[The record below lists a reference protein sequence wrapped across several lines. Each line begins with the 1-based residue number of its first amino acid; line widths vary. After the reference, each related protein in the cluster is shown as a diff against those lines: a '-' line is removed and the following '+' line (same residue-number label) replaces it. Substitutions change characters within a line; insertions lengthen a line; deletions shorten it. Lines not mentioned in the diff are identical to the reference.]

1 MYNLVGDGV
10 ICWHCCENNMIKTV
24 NMNISFDKEKIRKHL
39 PGALFL
45 SLVVMISLWLVI
57 STISWM
63 TDEDRLPLSHMIIQ
77 GQLKHITADD
87 IREAIDSMDS
97 IGTFMT
103 QDVNKLQDALLSLPW
118 IAQVSVRKQW
128 PETIKVFVVENQAE
142 ATWNNRVIVNPDGVV
157 FNAPM
162 SDLLEPKPALFGP
175 ETSSK
180 EVLSF
185 WHQLQK
191 QFAPLNIT
199 VHSVALTDRLSW
211 QVVLDNGIRLELG
224 RDAREERVDRFVALY
239 KQLESKKNS
248 IDYIDL
254 RYDTGAAVGWK
265 SDNVED

>member
-1 MYNLVGDGV
+1 
-10 ICWHCCENNMIKTV
+10 MIKTV
-24 NMNISFDKEKIRKHL
+24 KMNTSFDKEGVRKHL
-39 PGALFL
+39 PGGLFL
-45 SLVVMISLWLVI
+45 FLVVIISLWLVI
-57 STISWM
+57 STVSWM

-128 PETIKVFVVENQAE
+128 PETIKVFVVENQPE
-142 ATWNNRVIVNPDGVV
+142 ATWNDRVIVNPEGVV

-162 SDLLEPKPALFGP
+162 TDLMEPKPALFGP
-175 ETSSK
+175 ENSSK
-180 EVLSF
+180 EVLDF

-191 QFAPLNIT
+191 QFAPLHT
-199 VHSVALTDRLSW
+199 SVHSVALTDRLSW
-211 QVVLDNGIRLELG
+211 QVVLDSGIRLELG
-224 RDAREERVDRFVALY
+224 RDSREERIERFIALY
-239 KQLESKKNS
+239 KQLEKKKNS

-265 SDNVED
+265 SDNVEDKEEN

>member
-1 MYNLVGDGV
+1 
-10 ICWHCCENNMIKTV
+10 MIKAV
-24 NMNISFDKEKIRKHL
+24 KMNSSFDKEKVRKHL
-39 PGALFL
+39 PGAIFL
-45 SLVVMISLWLVI
+45 SLVVVTSLWLVT

-87 IREAIDSMDS
+87 IREAIDSMES

-103 QDVNKLQDALLSLPW
+103 QDVNQLQDALLSLPW

-128 PETIKVFVVENQAE
+128 PETIKVFVVEHQPE
-142 ATWNNRVIVNPDGVV
+142 ATWNNQVIVNPQGEV

-162 SDLLEPKPALFGP
+162 SDLRESKPALFGP

-180 EVLSF
+180 EVLDF
-185 WHQLQK
+185 WRQLQK
-191 QFAPLNIT
+191 QFEPIGVT
-199 VHSVALTDRLSW
+199 VHSVALTERLSW

-224 RDAREERVDRFVALY
+224 RDSREERVERFISLY
-239 KQLESKKNS
+239 KRLDTKKDS

-265 SDNVED
+265 SDDVENKEEN

>member
-1 MYNLVGDGV
+1 
-10 ICWHCCENNMIKTV
+10 
-24 NMNISFDKEKIRKHL
+24 MNISFDKEKIRKHL

-63 TDEDRLPLSHMIIQ
+63 TDEDRLPLSHIIIQ
-77 GQLKHITADD
+77 GQLKHITTDD

-128 PETIKVFVVENQAE
+128 PETIKVFVVENQPE

-180 EVLSF
+180 EVLNF
-185 WHQLQK
+185 WHQLQN

-265 SDNVED
+265 SVNVED

>member
-128 PETIKVFVVENQAE
+128 PETIKVFVVENQPE

>member
-1 MYNLVGDGV
+1 
-10 ICWHCCENNMIKTV
+10 
-24 NMNISFDKEKIRKHL
+24 MNTSFDKEKVRKHL
-39 PGALFL
+39 PGGLFL
-45 SLVVMISLWLVI
+45 FLVVIISLWLVI
-57 STISWM
+57 STVSWM

-103 QDVNKLQDALLSLPW
+103 QDVNKLQNALLSLPW

-128 PETIKVFVVENQAE
+128 PETIKVFVVENQPE
-142 ATWNNRVIVNPDGVV
+142 ATWNDRVIVNPEGVV

-162 SDLLEPKPALFGP
+162 SDLMEPKPALFGP
-175 ETSSK
+175 ESSSK
-180 EVLSF
+180 EVLDF

-191 QFAPLNIT
+191 QFAPLHT
-199 VHSVALTDRLSW
+199 SVHSVALTDRLSW

-224 RDAREERVDRFVALY
+224 RDSREERVERFIALY
-239 KQLESKKNS
+239 KQLEKKKNS

-265 SDNVED
+265 SDNVEDKEEN

>member
-1 MYNLVGDGV
+1 MIETTKMSGLFYNK
-10 ICWHCCENNMIKTV
+10 NIK
-24 NMNISFDKEKIRKHL
+24 KHL
-39 PGALFL
+39 PGICFL
-45 SLVVMISLWLVI
+45 SLVAMFSLWLVI
-57 STISWM
+57 STVSWM
-63 TDEDRLPLSHMIIQ
+63 TDEERLPLSHMIIQ

-103 QDVNKLQDALLSLPW
+103 QDVNKLQNALLSLPW

-128 PETIKVFVVENQAE
+128 PETIKVFVVEHQPE
-142 ATWNNRVIVNPDGVV
+142 ATWNNRVIVNPEGVV

-162 SDLLEPKPALFGP
+162 SDLLESKPALFGP
-175 ETSSK
+175 ESNSK
-180 EVLSF
+180 DVLAF

-191 QFAPLNIT
+191 QFSPLNMG
-199 VHSVALTDRLSW
+199 VHSVALTERLSW

-224 RDAREERVDRFVALY
+224 RDAREERVERFIALY
-239 KQLESKKNS
+239 KQLEKQMNS

-265 SDNVED
+265 SEEIAEDKEEN

>member
-1 MYNLVGDGV
+1 
-10 ICWHCCENNMIKTV
+10 
-24 NMNISFDKEKIRKHL
+24 MNISFDKEKIRKHL

-128 PETIKVFVVENQAE
+128 PETIKVFVVENQPE

>member
-1 MYNLVGDGV
+1 
-10 ICWHCCENNMIKTV
+10 
-24 NMNISFDKEKIRKHL
+24 MNISFDKGKIRKHL

-63 TDEDRLPLSHMIIQ
+63 TDEDRLPLSHIIIQ
-77 GQLKHITADD
+77 GKLKHITADD

-128 PETIKVFVVENQAE
+128 PETIKVFVVENQPE

-162 SDLLEPKPALFGP
+162 SDLLDPKPALFGP
-175 ETSSK
+175 EMSSK
-180 EVLSF
+180 EVLNF
-185 WHQLQK
+185 WHQLQN

>member
-1 MYNLVGDGV
+1 
-10 ICWHCCENNMIKTV
+10 
-24 NMNISFDKEKIRKHL
+24 MNTSFDKEKVRKHL
-39 PGALFL
+39 PGGLFL
-45 SLVVMISLWLVI
+45 SLVVIISLWLVI
-57 STISWM
+57 STVSWM

-128 PETIKVFVVENQAE
+128 PETIKVFVVEHQPE
-142 ATWNNRVIVNPDGVV
+142 ATWNNNVIVNPEGVV

-180 EVLSF
+180 EVLAF

-224 RDAREERVDRFVALY
+224 RDAREERVNRFVALY
-239 KQLESKKNS
+239 KQLTDKKNS

-265 SDNVED
+265 PDDVED

>member
-1 MYNLVGDGV
+1 
-10 ICWHCCENNMIKTV
+10 
-24 NMNISFDKEKIRKHL
+24 MNISFDKEKIRKHL

-97 IGTFMT
+97 MDSIGTFMT

-128 PETIKVFVVENQAE
+128 PETIKVFVVENQPE

>member
-1 MYNLVGDGV
+1 
-10 ICWHCCENNMIKTV
+10 
-24 NMNISFDKEKIRKHL
+24 MNISFDKEKIRKHL

-63 TDEDRLPLSHMIIQ
+63 TDEDRLPLSHIIIQ
-77 GQLKHITADD
+77 GKLKHITADD

-128 PETIKVFVVENQAE
+128 PETIKVFVVENQPE

-180 EVLSF
+180 EVLNF
-185 WHQLQK
+185 WHQLQN

>member
-1 MYNLVGDGV
+1 
-10 ICWHCCENNMIKTV
+10 MIKAV
-24 NMNISFDKEKIRKHL
+24 KMNTSFDKEKVRKHL
-39 PGALFL
+39 PGAIFL
-45 SLVVMISLWLVI
+45 SLVVITSLWLVI

-128 PETIKVFVVENQAE
+128 PETIKVFVVEHQPE
-142 ATWNNRVIVNPDGVV
+142 ATWNNRVIVNPEGVV

-162 SDLLEPKPALFGP
+162 SDLREPKPALFGP

-180 EVLSF
+180 DVLDF

-191 QFAPLNIT
+191 QFEPIHVT
-199 VHSVALTDRLSW
+199 VHSVALTERLSW

-224 RDAREERVDRFVALY
+224 RDSREERVERFIALY
-239 KQLESKKNS
+239 KQLESKKDS

-265 SDNVED
+265 SDDVENKEEN

>member
-1 MYNLVGDGV
+1 
-10 ICWHCCENNMIKTV
+10 MIKTV
-24 NMNISFDKEKIRKHL
+24 KMNTSFDKEKIRKHL
-39 PGALFL
+39 PGGLFL
-45 SLVVMISLWLVI
+45 LFVIIISLWLLV

-63 TDEDRLPLSHMIIQ
+63 TDKDRLPLSHMIIQ

-87 IREAIDSMDS
+87 IRGAIESMDS
-97 IGTFMT
+97 VGTFMT

-128 PETIKVFVVENQAE
+128 PETIKVFVVENQPE
-142 ATWNNRVIVNPDGVV
+142 ATWNNSVIVNPEGVV

-175 ETSSK
+175 DTDSK

-191 QFAPLNIT
+191 EFKPLNIT
-199 VHSVALTDRLSW
+199 VHSVALTERLSW

-224 RDAREERVDRFVALY
+224 RDAREERVERFIALY
-239 KQLESKKNS
+239 KQLADKKHS

-265 SDNVED
+265 SENLEDKEEN

>member
-1 MYNLVGDGV
+1 
-10 ICWHCCENNMIKTV
+10 MIKTV
-24 NMNISFDKEKIRKHL
+24 KMNISFDKEKIRKHL

-63 TDEDRLPLSHMIIQ
+63 TDEDRLPLSHIIIQ
-77 GQLKHITADD
+77 GQLKHITTDD

-128 PETIKVFVVENQAE
+128 PETIKVFVVENQPE

-180 EVLSF
+180 EVLNF
-185 WHQLQK
+185 WHQLQN

-265 SDNVED
+265 SVNVED

>member
-1 MYNLVGDGV
+1 
-10 ICWHCCENNMIKTV
+10 
-24 NMNISFDKEKIRKHL
+24 MNTSFDKEKVRKHL
-39 PGALFL
+39 PGGLFL
-45 SLVVMISLWLVI
+45 FLVVIISLWLVI
-57 STISWM
+57 STVSWM

-103 QDVNKLQDALLSLPW
+103 QDVNKLQNALLSLPW

-128 PETIKVFVVENQAE
+128 PETIKVFVVENQPE
-142 ATWNNRVIVNPDGVV
+142 ATWNDRVIVNPEGVV

-162 SDLLEPKPALFGP
+162 SDLMEPKPALFGP
-175 ETSSK
+175 ESSSK
-180 EVLSF
+180 EVLDF

-191 QFAPLNIT
+191 QFAPLHT
-199 VHSVALTDRLSW
+199 SVHGVALTDRLSW

-224 RDAREERVDRFVALY
+224 RDSREERVERFIALY
-239 KQLESKKNS
+239 KQLEKKKNS

-265 SDNVED
+265 SDNVEDKEEN

>member
-1 MYNLVGDGV
+1 M
-10 ICWHCCENNMIKTV
+10 KT
-24 NMNISFDKEKIRKHL
+24 SFDKEEIRKHL

-45 SLVVMISLWLVI
+45 FLVVIISLWLVI
-57 STISWM
+57 STVSWM
-63 TDEDRLPLSHMIIQ
+63 TDEDRLPPSHMIIQ

-103 QDVNKLQDALLSLPW
+103 QDVNKLQNALLSLPW

-128 PETIKVFVVENQAE
+128 PETIKVFVVEHKPE
-142 ATWNNRVIVNPDGVV
+142 ATWNNRVIVNPEGIV

-162 SDLLEPKPALFGP
+162 SDLTEQKPALFGP
-175 ETSSK
+175 ESDSK
-180 EVLSF
+180 EVLAF

-191 QFAPLNIT
+191 QFAPLH
-199 VHSVALTDRLSW
+199 VSVRSVALTDRLSW
-211 QVVLDNGIRLELG
+211 QVVLDSGIRLELG
-224 RDAREERVDRFVALY
+224 RDAREERIERFIALY
-239 KQLESKKNS
+239 KQLENKKNS

-265 SDNVED
+265 PDNVEDKEEN

>member
-1 MYNLVGDGV
+1 
-10 ICWHCCENNMIKTV
+10 MIKTV
-24 NMNISFDKEKIRKHL
+24 KMNISFDKEKIRKHL

-45 SLVVMISLWLVI
+45 SLVVMISLWLII

-63 TDEDRLPLSHMIIQ
+63 TDEDRLPLSRMIIQ

-128 PETIKVFVVENQAE
+128 PETIKVFVVENQPE
-142 ATWNNRVIVNPDGVV
+142 ATWNNKVIVNPEGVV

-175 ETSSK
+175 EANSK
-180 EVLSF
+180 EVLDF
-185 WHQLQK
+185 WHQLQA
-191 QFAPLNIT
+191 QFAPINTT
-199 VHSVALTDRLSW
+199 VHSVALTERLSW

-224 RDAREERVDRFVALY
+224 RDAREERVQRFIALY
-239 KQLESKKNS
+239 KQLDDKKNS

-265 SDNVED
+265 PDNVED

>member
-1 MYNLVGDGV
+1 
-10 ICWHCCENNMIKTV
+10 MIKTV
-24 NMNISFDKEKIRKHL
+24 KMKTSFDKEKLRKHL
-39 PGALFL
+39 PGGLFL
-45 SLVVMISLWLVI
+45 SLVVIISLWLVI
-57 STISWM
+57 STVSWM
-63 TDEDRLPLSHMIIQ
+63 TDEDRLPLSHMIIK

-118 IAQVSVRKQW
+118 ISQVSVRKQW
-128 PETIKVFVVENQAE
+128 PETIKVFVVEHQPE
-142 ATWNNRVIVNPDGVV
+142 ATWNNSVIVNPEGVV
-157 FNAPM
+157 FHAPM

-180 EVLSF
+180 EVLAF

-199 VHSVALTDRLSW
+199 VRSVALTDRLSW

-224 RDAREERVDRFVALY
+224 RDAREERVNRFVALY
-239 KQLESKKNS
+239 KQLTNKKNS

-265 SDNVED
+265 PDDVED

>member
-1 MYNLVGDGV
+1 
-10 ICWHCCENNMIKTV
+10 MIKTV
-24 NMNISFDKEKIRKHL
+24 KMNISFDKEKIRKHL

-63 TDEDRLPLSHMIIQ
+63 TDEDRLPLSHIIIQ

-87 IREAIDSMDS
+87 IREAIGSMDY

-128 PETIKVFVVENQAE
+128 PETIKVFVVENQPE
-142 ATWNNRVIVNPDGVV
+142 ATWNNKVIVNPDGMV

-180 EVLSF
+180 EVLNF
-185 WHQLQK
+185 WHQLQN